1 MRILG
6 FDIIT
11 QVTVLQTVASNS
23 TFTTLLVHVFS
34 HACTEQFKLQSTE
47 GLHLGG
53 GVFQPVSE
61 DSMHQ
66 SS

>member
-34 HACTEQFKLQSTE
+34 HAFTVQF
-47 GLHLGG
+47 
-53 GVFQPVSE
+53 
-61 DSMHQ
+61 
-66 SS
+66 